1 MPVDNSDYLD
11 PDGFSSPLS
20 IQHDELE
27 WREVTDSYDTIVC
40 YIATADR
47 PAPRQPHSS
56 YRIFPEQDGTSF
68 YSVELWHGTSG
79 VERIGSVNAV
89 WSERRGERT
98 LEAAKRAAQNH
109 YDNRD

>member
-47 PAPRQPHSS
+47 PAQRRAMARNLGRRAH
-56 YRIFPEQDGTSF
+56 RIGERSVVGTS
-68 YSVELWHGTSG
+68 
-79 VERIGSVNAV
+79 
-89 WSERRGERT
+89 RR
-98 LEAAKRAAQNH
+98 AHA
-109 YDNRD
+109 